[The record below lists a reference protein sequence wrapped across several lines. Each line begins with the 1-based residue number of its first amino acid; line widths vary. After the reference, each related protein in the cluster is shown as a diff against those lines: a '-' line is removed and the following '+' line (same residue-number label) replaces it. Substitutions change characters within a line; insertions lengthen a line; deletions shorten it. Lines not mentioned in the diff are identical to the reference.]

1 MKAFIVEAMS
11 VAIVG
16 AYVVAIL
23 AILAWFTLLP
33 SIGFLWA
40 IGWLR

>member
-1 MKAFIVEAMS
+1 MRAFFVELFSIV
-11 VAIVG
+11 I
-16 AYVVAIL
+16 IL
-23 AILAWFTLLP
+23 AYLAAGIATLAWFTLLP